1 MRYAYQSFLFSFA
14 GYIQKRF
21 FNNYDLK
28 ECDHISMEYI
38 KTMEEYDC
46 DIGILDYAIESAN
59 FEIAMGNEEYLP
71 IQEAFIKK
79 KEETFG
85 AKVKSFIDR
94 IIKFFKSLLDRA
106 RDSFRKLEAW
116 ITRKRVQR
124 QVKKNIANA
133 KVLAADKASQ
143 LALSA
148 GATVISAAGIYALV
162 KLGKVARAHEGFDK
176 YMQMVGS
183 DGNISKEDRKEIK
196 KAVFSDPS
204 MKKAMKVNLSDMIF
218 FGNWIIEDI
227 KACINIADKAVG
239 YTGEKFKNFSEWI
252 SERLKFNRA
261 AVNEFENTNKK
272 FREEQPEI
280 IEVDPKDVK

>member
-1 MRYAYQSFLFSFA
+1 M
-14 GYIQKRF
+14 
-21 FNNYDLK
+21 N
-28 ECDHISMEYI
+28 YI

-46 DIGILDYAIESAN
+46 DIDILDYAIESAN

-71 IQEAFIKK
+71 IHEAFIKK
-79 KEETFG
+79 KEKTFG
-85 AKVKSFIDR
+85 DKVKSFIDK

-106 RDSFRKLEAW
+106 KDSFRKLEAW

-133 KVLAADKASQ
+133 KVAAADKASQ
-143 LALSA
+143 FALSA
-148 GATVISAAGIYALV
+148 GATVVTAAGIYALV
-162 KLGKVARAHEGFDK
+162 KLGKVARANEGFEE
-176 YMQMVGS
+176 YMQASGL
-183 DGNISKEDRKEIK
+183 DGNIDKKERKEFK
-196 KAVFSDPS
+196 KAVFSDPT
-204 MKKAMKVNLSDMIF
+204 MKKTMKVNLTDMIF

-252 SERLKFNRA
+252 SERLKFDRA

-272 FREEQPEI
+272 FKDEQPEI
-280 IEVDPKDVK
+280 IDVDPADIR